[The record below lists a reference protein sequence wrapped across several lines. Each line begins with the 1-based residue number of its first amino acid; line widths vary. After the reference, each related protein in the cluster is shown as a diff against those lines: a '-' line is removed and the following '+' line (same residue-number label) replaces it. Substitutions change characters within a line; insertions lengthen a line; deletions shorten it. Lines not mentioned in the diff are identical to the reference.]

1 MLLKTRTLT
10 TTESKLILY
19 LEQEGIKY
27 ITLKDIARI
36 LGCTMLYARR
46 LAHTLVE
53 KGWLERLHPGKFRLI
68 SIHEAKNPP
77 AENNPYIFLHYLT
90 EPYYISYLA
99 AIEHYG
105 LSDVRHEN
113 VYVVIQRQ
121 RPPVTV
127 RETSF
132 QFVKAPSHKFFG
144 WERIEEL
151 GEEIHMANLEKI
163 IVDSIDRPELSGGID
178 NVIEM
183 ISTVFVRINLERLD
197 DYIIRMDCGALARR
211 TGFIL
216 ELLGVK
222 TSRKMKQHLLKTVSP
237 NKVFLGK
244 PQIWGTRGIL
254 HEEWNLI
261 QNIPA
266 KQLKKAIKR

>member
-1 MLLKTRTLT
+1 MLLRTLT

-19 LEQEGIKY
+19 LEQEGISY
-27 ITLKDIARI
+27 IALKDIAQI
-36 LGCTMLYARR
+36 LDCTMLYARR

-53 KGWLERLHPGKFRLI
+53 KDWLERIRPGKFRLI
-68 SIHEAKNPP
+68 SIKEAKNPSS
-77 AENNPYIFLHYLT
+77 ERNPYIFFQYFN
-90 EPYYISYLA
+90 EPYYISYITA
-99 AIEHYG
+99 MVHYG
-105 LSDVRHEN
+105 LADLSRSDIH
-113 VYVVIQRQ
+113 VVIQRQ

-144 WERIEEL
+144 WERVEEL
-151 GEEIHMANLEKI
+151 GEEVHMANLEKI
-163 IVDSIDRPELSGGID
+163 IVDAIDRPELSGGID
-178 NVIEM
+178 SVIEM
-183 ISTVFVRINLERLD
+183 ISNAFAQINLERLD

-244 PQIWGTRGIL
+244 PQIWGTRGLL

-261 QNIPA
+261 QNIPS

>member
-1 MLLKTRTLT
+1 MLLRTLT

-36 LGCTMLYARR
+36 LKCSMLYARR

-68 SIHEAKNPP
+68 SIQEAKNPP
-77 AENNPYIFLHYLT
+77 AENNPYVFLHYIH
-90 EPYYISYLA
+90 EPYYISFLA
-99 AIEHYG
+99 AMEHYG
-105 LSDVRHEN
+105 LSHAREGN
-113 VYVVIQRQ
+113 IQVVIQRQ

-144 WERIEEL
+144 WEMIEEF

-163 IVDSIDRPELSGGID
+163 IVDSIDRPELSGGI
-178 NVIEM
+178 NGVIEM
-183 ISTVFVRINLERLD
+183 ISNVFDQIELDRLD
-197 DYIIRMDCGALARR
+197 DYIIRMDSGALARR
-211 TGFIL
+211 LGFIM

-222 TSRKMKQHLLKTVSP
+222 TSRKMKKHLLDTVSP

-244 PQIWGTRGIL
+244 PQVWGTRGEL
-254 HEEWNLI
+254 HEKWNLI
-261 QNIPA
+261 QNIPS